1 MKNHT
6 KIFWFMTFHIKLE
19 LVQKLCVLDSI
30 KWMDFLKFIIET
42 RYLVWLGSEK
52 YDARTN

>member
-30 KWMDFLKFIIET
+30 KWMDFLKFMIET